1 MAHGGSLVNGSSKEK
16 KTVRCGHA
24 EIERTFQVE
33 GKVWVKGQSLEEE
46 LGNPA
51 EEIDVVNPDI
61 GFQRM
66 IRGSEHT
73 Q

>member
-1 MAHGGSLVNGSSKEK
+1 M
-16 KTVRCGHA
+16 
-24 EIERTFQVE
+24 E

-46 LGNPA
+46 LGNPT